1 MKPFFL
7 SLITFLLLTQP
18 MAAARQVRVLSEKVE
33 FNGKINTSQ
42 RKSLILQNDS
52 DEEKE
57 YFLRHLQG
65 NIGSSQSMKV
75 CLDRTCFDP
84 IKDAYKI
91 RIKLKPGEIYTE
103 LYLEFDLGII
113 ETRGTFDLHF
123 FNTENP
129 RDMFVIEGVYNVV
142 SGEDGNY
149 FDHKD
154 IELGG
159 VYPNPATRVAQLDY
173 KIKNPAVK
181 ARVVVN
187 TFIGNP
193 IYDFRLDPL
202 HTTLEINVTDLNPGV
217 YVYSIFI
224 DDKIIVTKKLAVKR

>member
-1 MKPFFL
+1 MKSLLLFL
-7 SLITFLLLTQP
+7 TTFLLLTQP
-18 MAAARQVRVLSEKVE
+18 MAEARQVRVLSEKIE
-33 FNGKINTSQ
+33 FNGKINTAQ

-57 YFLRHLQG
+57 YFFRYLRG
-65 NIGSSQSMKV
+65 NIGSSQSLKI

-84 IKDAYKI
+84 ASDLSKIK
-91 RIKLKPGEIYTE
+91 IKLKPGEVFTD

-113 ETRGTFDLHF
+113 ATRGTFDLHF
-123 FNTENP
+123 FNTDNP
-129 RDMFVIEGVYNVV
+129 RDMFIIEGVYNVSNV
-142 SGEDGNY
+142 EDENY
-149 FDHKD
+149 FNHKD

-159 VYPNPATRVAQLDY
+159 VYPNPANRVAQLDY
-173 KIKNPAVK
+173 KIKNPAVN

-187 TFIGNP
+187 SFIGNP

-217 YVYSIFI
+217 YVYTIII
-224 DDKIIVTKKLAVKR
+224 DDKNIVTKKLVVKR

>member
-1 MKPFFL
+1 MK
-7 SLITFLLLTQP
+7 SFLLYLTTLLLLMQP
-18 MAAARQVRVLSEKVE
+18 LAEARQVRVLSEKIE

-52 DEEKE
+52 EEEKE
-57 YFLRHLQG
+57 YFFRYLRG
-65 NIGSSQSMKV
+65 NIGSSQSLKI

-84 IKDAYKI
+84 VKDLSKIK
-91 RIKLKPGEIYTE
+91 IKLKPGEVYTD

-123 FNTENP
+123 FNTDNP
-129 RDMFVIEGVYNVV
+129 RDMFIIEGVYNVA
-142 SGEDGNY
+142 SGEDENY
-149 FDHKD
+149 FNHKD

-159 VYPNPATRVAQLDY
+159 IYPNPTNRVAQIDY
-173 KIKNPAVK
+173 KIKNPAVN

-187 TFIGNP
+187 SFIGNP

-217 YVYSIFI
+217 YFYTIII
-224 DDKIIVTKKLAVKR
+224 DNKNIVTKKLVVKR